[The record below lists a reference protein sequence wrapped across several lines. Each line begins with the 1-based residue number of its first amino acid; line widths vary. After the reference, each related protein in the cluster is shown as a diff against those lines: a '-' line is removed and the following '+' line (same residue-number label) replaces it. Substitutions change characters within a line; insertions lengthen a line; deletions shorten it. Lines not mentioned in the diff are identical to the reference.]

1 MVQNSSK
8 EEQEEE
14 REEEKEEEKKP
25 SITNFNTPTTRTAMK
40 TVMGR
45 QRQRD
50 QRTKIE
56 NTEVEF
62 HPYAQLSFPQGSNQ
76 MELSEGT
83 VSFLGLCFWAIAI
96 YWQGRM
102 EKGREE
108 EKRREEKRK
117 GWGRARK
124 KT

>member
-1 MVQNSSK
+1 
-8 EEQEEE
+8 
-14 REEEKEEEKKP
+14 
-25 SITNFNTPTTRTAMK
+25 
-40 TVMGR
+40 
-45 QRQRD
+45 
-50 QRTKIE
+50 
-56 NTEVEF
+56 
-62 HPYAQLSFPQGSNQ
+62 

-102 EKGREE
+102 EKGREG

>member
-1 MVQNSSK
+1 
-8 EEQEEE
+8 
-14 REEEKEEEKKP
+14 
-25 SITNFNTPTTRTAMK
+25 
-40 TVMGR
+40 
-45 QRQRD
+45 
-50 QRTKIE
+50 
-56 NTEVEF
+56 
-62 HPYAQLSFPQGSNQ
+62 